1 MTEFDGRMQE
11 LLLVWTTGPM
21 LSIALTLAAF
31 MAANWLFAKVGG
43 PLWMPADLRAAVVG
57 PRL

>member
-1 MTEFDGRMQE
+1 MQE

-31 MAANWLFAKVGG
+31 MAANWLFAKVGRP
-43 PLWMPADLRAAVVG
+43 PLWMPPVLMR
-57 PRL
+57 R